1 MSIIRQTQIL
11 EGDMAGK
18 TGGEV
23 ISDTALHNGTW
34 YKVAAIEAS
43 TVIATLTGNITGAT
57 AVSLA
62 VGAEIVG
69 QFTGITLTSGAVI
82 AYDKI

>member
-1 MSIIRQTQIL
+1 MSVTRTTEIL
-11 EGDMAGK
+11 EGQAGQN
-18 TGGEV
+18 GGEV
-23 ISDTALHNGTW
+23 IDDTSLHNGVW

-43 TVIATLTGNITGAT
+43 TVIATLTGNISGGTDVA
-57 AVSLA
+57 LA

-69 QFTGITLTSGAVI
+69 RFTGITLTSGSVI